1 MKRFFSVIHI
11 LTWAGAGFL
20 IFLLFFHSRISLPL
34 LLQLAGRLHPVG
46 LHFPLVLLLLV
57 MVCDLLPTAAKP
69 PEIFLQGLRSIAMF
83 SAMVTAIL
91 GMLLYIEQSVAGD
104 AVQYHKWL
112 GVALALLSCAYCGAH
127 AYLQERIPLFRVT
140 AAALL
145 ILIIITAHFGAT
157 ITHGENFLTGPLQKN
172 EIAIIDTNKLTAWEA
187 VYPILKT
194 RCGDCH
200 IGSVQKGGLSMNDS
214 AAIMKGG
221 KEGNCIVPGD
231 SLHSQ
236 MVHRLL
242 LPLSDKKHMP
252 EAEKP
257 QPTPAEIKL
266 LISWIKAGAP
276 FSKLL
281 IQLPESNP
289 FRQSAMASSRVN
301 TLSASR
307 NYSFAAADAGEVKK
321 LTDNYRVI
329 QSLAKDIPA
338 LTVSFFGKANYNSQR
353 LTELQPLQEQIVS
366 LQLAKMPV
374 TNSDLAWIGKLPHLE
389 KLNLNYTQVTDEGLS
404 QLTSLTALES
414 LSLTGTGVTAKG
426 ITGFLQQRNVK
437 ELFLWDTP
445 IPTQEI
451 ANLQKQFSKTVI
463 EAGFRGGDTTVLALN
478 DPIIQTTEGF
488 FTGTQNL
495 QVKHVIKGAALHYT
509 LDGKEPDSTSAVYTQ
524 PISISGTTSLQVK
537 AYKKGWLPSKAVRKN
552 FIRAGFSFVSATF
565 LLPAD
570 QKYRENFENVLKD
583 FDAGDP
589 TDFSTKWLGFQKN
602 DALVV
607 LDAGEERMLKE
618 LQVNAL
624 MNIGAHIFPPVFIK
638 VWGST
643 DGKNWTLLQTVNP
656 AKATPTSPS
665 GALLIPITF
674 SATKV
679 RYVKMQA
686 HPVPVLPAWHPGK
699 GLPAWFFVSEVV
711 GN

>member
-1 MKRFFSVIHI
+1 
-11 LTWAGAGFL
+11 
-20 IFLLFFHSRISLPL
+20 
-34 LLQLAGRLHPVG
+34 
-46 LHFPLVLLLLV
+46 
-57 MVCDLLPTAAKP
+57 
-69 PEIFLQGLRSIAMF
+69 
-83 SAMVTAIL
+83 
-91 GMLLYIEQSVAGD
+91 
-104 AVQYHKWL
+104 
-112 GVALALLSCAYCGAH
+112 
-127 AYLQERIPLFRVT
+127 
-140 AAALL
+140 

-172 EIAIIDTNKLTAWEA
+172 EIAIIDTNKLTSWEA

-257 QPTPAEIKL
+257 QPTPAEISL
-266 LISWIKAGAP
+266 LISWIKPGAP
-276 FSKLL
+276 FSKLVIHRPDNDL
-281 IQLPESNP
+281 
-289 FRQSAMASSRVN
+289 FRQLAMASSKANMLTTARI
-301 TLSASR
+301 
-307 NYSFAAADAGEVKK
+307 YPFAAADAGEVKK

-338 LTVSFFGKANYNSQR
+338 LTVSFFGKANYSSER
-353 LTELQPLQEQIVS
+353 LTELQPIQEQIVS

-374 TNSDLAWIGKLPHLE
+374 TNTDLAWIGKLPHLE

-451 ANLQKQFSKTVI
+451 ANMQKQFSKTVI

-495 QVKHVIKGAALHYT
+495 QIKHVIKGAALHYT

-537 AYKKGWLPSKAVRKN
+537 AYKKGWLPSKAVCKN
-552 FIRAGFSFVSATF
+552 FIRAGFSFFSATF
-565 LLPAD
+565 LLSAD

-624 MNIGAHIFPPVFIK
+624 VNVGAHIFPPVFIK
-638 VWGST
+638 VWGSI
-643 DGKNWTLLQTVNP
+643 DGKKWSLLQTVNP
-656 AKATPTSPS
+656 AKATPTTPS

-674 SATKV
+674 SVTKV